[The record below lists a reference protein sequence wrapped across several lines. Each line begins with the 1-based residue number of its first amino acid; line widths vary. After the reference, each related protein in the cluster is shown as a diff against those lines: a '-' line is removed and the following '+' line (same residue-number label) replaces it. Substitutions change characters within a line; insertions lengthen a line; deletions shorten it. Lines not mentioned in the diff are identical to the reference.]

1 MDGSQQCIELMTGI
15 FIYMDGAQQCI
26 ELMTGIFIY
35 MDGPQQ
41 YIELMTVNLEAAEDD
56 VFIIRLEP

>member
-1 MDGSQQCIELMTGI
+1 
-15 FIYMDGAQQCI
+15 MDGAQQYI